1 MIDKEKLRDVLD
13 RVYGEI
19 EPFLSAFERSGSSL
33 ESHLGDIIHYTEQAI
48 DDLDEFEDVPQE
60 SPKFKWVKDD
70 YLGLV
75 PVSTEF

>member
-1 MIDKEKLRDVLD
+1 MDKDKLREALD

-19 EPFLSAFERSGSSL
+19 EPFLSQFQDSGSTL
-33 ESHLGDIIHYTEQAI
+33 EEHLADICHCAEQAI

-75 PVSTEF
+75 PVETEF